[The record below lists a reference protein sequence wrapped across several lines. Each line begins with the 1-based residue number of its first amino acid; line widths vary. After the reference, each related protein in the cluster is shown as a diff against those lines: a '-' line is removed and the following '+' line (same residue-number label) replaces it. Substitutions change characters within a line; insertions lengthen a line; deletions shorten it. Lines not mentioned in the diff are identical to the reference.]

1 MAELENKQLADKE
14 NPKTKKELFMER
26 FSQNYPDIASDDEE
40 GFYGKIGEE
49 FDRFDRSEKAQ
60 KEFGE
65 LLGRDPRSAGFL
77 MVLKNGGNPMEYLI
91 EQYGDEFREALN
103 DEEKAKELADAFSK
117 YAEKQAK
124 SAELDSK
131 AEANMQVML
140 GELDS
145 AKGEGSFTD
154 EDAMKAFEYLYAEGG
169 LLDRILTNEVHKE
182 DWMMLMKAAKY
193 DEMVSQAHHEGVIE
207 GRNANID
214 IEKRKRDKAKKMPS
228 TPPAGGDVKTS
239 KNQNSMIKMLDER
252 RKSVWED

>member
-1 MAELENKQLADKE
+1 M
-14 NPKTKKELFMER
+14 
-26 FSQNYPDIASDDEE
+26 
-40 GFYGKIGEE
+40 
-49 FDRFDRSEKAQ
+49 
-60 KEFGE
+60 
-65 LLGRDPRSAGFL
+65 
-77 MVLKNGGNPMEYLI
+77 
-91 EQYGDEFREALN
+91 
-103 DEEKAKELADAFSK
+103 ADAFSK